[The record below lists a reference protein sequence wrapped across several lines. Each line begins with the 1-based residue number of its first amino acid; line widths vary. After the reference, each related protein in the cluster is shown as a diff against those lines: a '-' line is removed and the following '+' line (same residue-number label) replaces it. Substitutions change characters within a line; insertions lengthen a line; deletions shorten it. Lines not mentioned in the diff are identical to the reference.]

1 MRLLDDKAGKDNI
14 LLLKFGEEYYPFN
27 ITLSGKSDVSHF
39 LTPFHLQKDKTL
51 SQFANFYYALRG
63 DEMEFSN
70 YMDHED
76 VLRNFLYYAGF
87 RSSEHISEN
96 ILRHMVLLHAPVFYA
111 KVCLRMSLNGR
122 RTLLEDCDFN
132 VLENGIPEVWDHIMK
147 DGNRKNERGE
157 IQVYLKSILK
167 AIATSPRQDRKL

>member
-1 MRLLDDKAGKDNI
+1 MRLLDEKAGNDN
-14 LLLKFGEEYYPFN
+14 
-27 ITLSGKSDVSHF
+27 
-39 LTPFHLQKDKTL
+39 
-51 SQFANFYYALRG
+51 
-63 DEMEFSN
+63 
-70 YMDHED
+70 ED

-87 RSSEHISEN
+87 RSSEHIPEN

-147 DGNRKNERGE
+147 DSNRKNERGE
-157 IQVYLKSILK
+157 IQVYPKSILK
-167 AIATSPRQDRKL
+167 AIATSPRQDRNPLNNGLIFHSRISYYSNGRWKLG